1 MSFCCGV
8 LLDDL
13 VPFGWD
19 GFDCLGGWGIENPCA
34 EDLHFIII
42 IIIIAFFK
50 IFASYICLLRLL

>member
-42 IIIIAFFK
+42 III
-50 IFASYICLLRLL
+50 